1 MTCLTCSLS
10 ETQMHGNDEFLHLC
24 DHSCQLWGRRPRG
37 AELGRGPVPPGQR
50 GGFGSGHRSH
60 HERHQWQDLPGE
72 HSAGHRHA
80 GGRKPSHPGE
90 LVGVS
95 GLQNVQHKH
104 FRGRKAS
111 CINETQHSPCIRF
124 NTVVKETWAKNNNV
138 ESFSK
143 GRDWSKSAL
152 LCCQDL
158 KLSLQAVNK
167 NQR

>member
-10 ETQMHGNDEFLHLC
+10 ETQMHGNDKFLQLC

-50 GGFGSGHRSH
+50 GGFWSGHRSH

-111 CINETQHSPCIRF
+111 CINETQHSP
-124 NTVVKETWAKNNNV
+124 AKDLT
-138 ESFSK
+138 
-143 GRDWSKSAL
+143 RWSKRHGQKITMWRVFLRVGIGVSQHFFA
-152 LCCQDL
+152 
-158 KLSLQAVNK
+158 A
-167 NQR
+167 RT